1 MTAVPTP
8 SPRQASRL
16 AFTAKQQ
23 VQLEA
28 LEVAEPGAD
37 EVLVETRL
45 SLMSTGTEN
54 IVFNRQFD
62 EGTHWHDWVKYPFY
76 PGYACVGVV
85 LEVGDAVSNLKAGD
99 RVAYRVPHQ
108 SHDVLKADACTKIP
122 DQTSFEH
129 AVWFSLAKI
138 AFHGAK
144 AADYSVGDSVLVIGA
159 GPIGQMTIRWAAAS
173 GASSIISVDRLP
185 ARLELA
191 KQGGATSCI
200 SASIGDARE
209 QIMEANGGKLP
220 RVVVDSTGNAE
231 VFKSALSL
239 AADFGKV
246 VVMGDTG
253 RPAQQSL
260 SSDLIMRGLTVVGA
274 HDTHTNEQWN
284 DATIAQLF
292 FDLTSRGRFSVE
304 GLNSHHFKPTDCS
317 EAYGVANRE
326 REKTMGIVFDW
337 TGEGEA
343 QS

>member
-1 MTAVPTP
+1 MTESLPH
-8 SPRQASRL
+8 SLIQASRL
-16 AFTAKQQ
+16 AFPAKQQ
-23 VQLEA
+23 VQHEPF
-28 LEVAEPGAD
+28 EVALPGED

-85 LEVGDAVSNLKAGD
+85 LETGNKVSDFKAGD
-99 RVAYRVPHQ
+99 RVAYRIPHQ
-108 SHDVLKADACTKIP
+108 SHEVVKADACTKIP
-122 DQTSFEH
+122 EQTSFEH

-144 AADYSVGDSVLVIGA
+144 VADYRLGDSVLVIGA

-191 KQGGATSCI
+191 KKGGATACI
-200 SASIGDARE
+200 SASIGEARD

-220 RVVVDSTGNAE
+220 RVVIDSTGNAE
-231 VFKSALSL
+231 VFKSALTL
-239 AADFGKV
+239 AADFGKI

-253 RPAQQSL
+253 RPAQQHL

-284 DATIAQLF
+284 DGTIAQLF

-304 GLNSHHFKPTDCS
+304 GLNSHHFKPADCG
-317 EAYGVANRE
+317 EAYAVANRE
-326 REKTMGIVFDW
+326 REKTMGIIFDW
-337 TGEGEA
+337 ANKGEGP
-343 QS
+343 S